1 LQAHLYNLTQEKF
14 MPQRTSPIASSFL
27 LAAALVVGTSALS
40 SHAVEEDVNL
50 FALYS
55 SITNDD
61 GLIGLVGEPFNDG
74 EWTYDFGV
82 DSDVLTAGSVDCE
95 ETWTSWQFLCDPAPT
110 TNARGELTHAA
121 EDIGYTSR
129 MDDQDSV
136 AFVVI
141 DLGVV
146 ATFSSLEVY
155 QMIDSDGNVTAIS
168 MDVSSATGDTS
179 PTQGDDSWTNVVPT
193 SPVVDESDF
202 VGSAPYTNTDVST
215 FDFDDTTGRYV
226 LLYME
231 NDGSYEQD
239 RYIEVG
245 GAKLFGP
252 RPAIPGSG
260 GDSLAPTGIEDN
272 AAGFAGIVAL
282 VAGAAGFAL
291 RRGARA

>member
-1 LQAHLYNLTQEKF
+1 
-14 MPQRTSPIASSFL
+14 MPQRTSPIVSSFV

-40 SHAVEEDVNL
+40 SQAVGEDVNL

-74 EWTYDFGV
+74 EWTYDAGV

-110 TNARGELTHAA
+110 TNARGELTHTA
-121 EDIGYTSR
+121 EDIGYTSE

-226 LLYME
+226 VLYME

-239 RYIEVG
+239 EYIEVG

-252 RPAIPGSG
+252 RPARPPGSG

>member
-1 LQAHLYNLTQEKF
+1 
-14 MPQRTSPIASSFL
+14 M
-27 LAAALVVGTSALS
+27 
-40 SHAVEEDVNL
+40 EDQN
-50 FALYS
+50 
-55 SITNDD
+55 
-61 GLIGLVGEPFNDG
+61 
-74 EWTYDFGV
+74 
-82 DSDVLTAGSVDCE
+82 
-95 ETWTSWQFLCDPAPT
+95 
-110 TNARGELTHAA
+110 
-121 EDIGYTSR
+121 
-129 MDDQDSV
+129 SV

-179 PTQGDDSWTNVVPT
+179 PTQGDGSWTNVVPT

-215 FDFDDTTGRYV
+215 FDFADTTGRYV

-231 NDGSYEQD
+231 NDGSYAND
-239 RYIEVG
+239 SYIEVG

-252 RPAIPGSG
+252 RPARPPGSG

-272 AAGFAGIVAL
+272 VAGVAGIVAL

-291 RRGARA
+291 RRRARA